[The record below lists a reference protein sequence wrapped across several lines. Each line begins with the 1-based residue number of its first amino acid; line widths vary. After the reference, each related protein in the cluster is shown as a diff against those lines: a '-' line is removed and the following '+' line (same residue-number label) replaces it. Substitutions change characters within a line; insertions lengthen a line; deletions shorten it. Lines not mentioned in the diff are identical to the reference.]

1 MLVLKLEGDDDV
13 TLQNE
18 SCEVETASDDE
29 FIDNTEYNESVENYY
44 DLIMFLE
51 SIMMELEIL
60 FLDLIFHKSQAII
73 ALVMKYVMKWLSLK
87 KSLIKILINP
97 QGDESVDFFLCY
109 FICNQVHLNRKLWS
123 VWEWYQFGWSFWN
136 FFTERNMR
144 LDVDILTFK
153 NQCHQTNNILNKN
166 NLFLRVFELK
176 EKLCSLIKQSLDK
189 KKCYQRIV
197 S

>member
-1 MLVLKLEGDDDV
+1 M
-13 TLQNE
+13 
-18 SCEVETASDDE
+18 
-29 FIDNTEYNESVENYY
+29 
-44 DLIMFLE
+44 
-51 SIMMELEIL
+51 
-60 FLDLIFHKSQAII
+60 
-73 ALVMKYVMKWLSLK
+73 
-87 KSLIKILINP
+87 INP
-97 QGDESVDFFLCY
+97 QGDENVDYFFMLFY
-109 FICNQVHLNRKLWS
+109 MQSGTLKQKTLIRVRMISIWMEFLK
-123 VWEWYQFGWSFWN
+123 

-144 LDVDILTFK
+144 LDVDILTFE